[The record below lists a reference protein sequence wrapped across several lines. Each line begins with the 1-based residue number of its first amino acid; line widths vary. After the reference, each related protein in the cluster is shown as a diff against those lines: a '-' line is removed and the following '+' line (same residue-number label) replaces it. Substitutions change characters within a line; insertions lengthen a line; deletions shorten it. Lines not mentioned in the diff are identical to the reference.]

1 MSSKINV
8 FYYILKNNFKLKG
21 NCMSKLKEMKKKP
34 EEKKSIDF
42 TLVVAAIALAIVLF
56 LIYSFISNPSSQGT
70 DVNIAG
76 IEGDD
81 PFKGGADAK
90 VSIVEFSDFQGPAYG
105 AVYPIIKQ
113 IATDYDDKIKIVYRD
128 FPLSQHYFAFKAA
141 EAGECADE
149 QGKFWQMHDKM
160 FENQDNLGIDS
171 LKGYAAG
178 IGVDTPQFNSCL
190 DSGKYASEVSGD
202 LADGAV
208 AGVNSTPSFF
218 INGKRYNNM
227 SYDQFKQ
234 VIDAELAK

>member
-1 MSSKINV
+1 
-8 FYYILKNNFKLKG
+8 
-21 NCMSKLKEMKKKP
+21 MSKLKEMKKKP

-56 LIYSFISNPSSQGT
+56 LVYSFISNPSPQGA
-70 DVNIAG
+70 DVNVAD
-76 IEGDD
+76 IEDDD

-90 VSIVEFSDFQGPAYG
+90 V
-105 AVYPIIKQ
+105 IKQ

-128 FPLSQHYFAFKAA
+128 FPLSNHYFAFKAA

-160 FENQDNLGIDS
+160 FENQDNLGMDS
-171 LKGYAAG
+171 LKGYATE
-178 IGVDTPQFNSCL
+178 IGLDVAQFNSCI
-190 DSGKYASEVSGD
+190 DSGKFAPEVSSD
-202 LADGAV
+202 LADGTV
-208 AGVNSTPSFF
+208 AGVNSTPTFF

-234 VIDAELAK
+234 IIDAELAK